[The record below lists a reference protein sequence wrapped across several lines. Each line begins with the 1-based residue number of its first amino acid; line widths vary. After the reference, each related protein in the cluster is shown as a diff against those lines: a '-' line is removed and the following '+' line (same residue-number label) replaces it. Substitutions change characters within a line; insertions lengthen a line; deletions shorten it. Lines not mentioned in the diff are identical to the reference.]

1 MDRFVYLA
9 MTGAKHALQA
19 QQHNSHNLA
28 NASTPGF
35 RADLDQLISQPVR
48 GPGYQSRTYASET
61 SVGWDFSHGT
71 MMSTGHELDVA
82 VRGDGWLAVQA
93 PDGNE
98 AYSRRGDLRISPMG
112 LLEDGAGRPVMGEN
126 GPVALPPADR
136 VEIGSDGTISIVP
149 MGQPADN
156 LVVMDRIK
164 LVDPPVNQLE
174 KGADGL
180 FRLADG
186 GMAPPDAGVQL
197 AVGVL
202 EGSNVSSVEALVN
215 MIDLSRQFE
224 TYVKALSK
232 AEENDAASS
241 RLLRMQG

>member
-9 MTGAKHALQA
+9 MTGAKHSMQA

-28 NASTPGF
+28 NANTPGF

-48 GPGYQSRTYASET
+48 GPGHDSRVYASET
-61 SVGWDFSHGT
+61 SVGWDFNPGT
-71 MMSTGHELDVA
+71 PMRTGNDMDVA
-82 VRGDGWLAVQA
+82 VKGEGWIAVQA

-98 AYSRRGDLRISPMG
+98 AYSRRGDLRVSSLG
-112 LLEDGAGRPVMGEN
+112 VLENGAGQPVMGEA
-126 GPVALPPADR
+126 GPIAIPPADKLA
-136 VEIGSDGTISIVP
+136 IGEDGTISIVP

-156 LVVMDRIK
+156 LVVLDRIK
-164 LVDPPVNQLE
+164 LVNPPVQELQ
-174 KGADGL
+174 KGQDGL
-180 FRLADG
+180 FRLPDGEIAPAD
-186 GMAPPDAGVQL
+186 AVVQIVPG
-197 AVGVL
+197 AL
-202 EGSNVSSVEALVN
+202 ESSNVNTVDALVN

-224 TYVKALSK
+224 TYVKMLSK